1 MEADEWIDSIVE
13 VVFCIMGGIGRG
25 WCRTGAA
32 VTVEPDR
39 SDVEPIVA
47 LVLSVVTTVE
57 GMLVSGSYAGCRRR
71 YLKGKVSGERPGYGD
86 SPRKGSKIGKNKEAS
101 RRREERAQGVLPS

>member
-1 MEADEWIDSIVE
+1 VE
-13 VVFCIMGGIGRG
+13 VAFGIIGGIGRG

-32 VTVEPDR
+32 VTVDADR

-47 LVLSVVTTVE
+47 AVLRVVTTVE
-57 GMLVSGSYAGCRRR
+57 GMLVNGSCAGDRRR
-71 YLKGKVSGERPGYGD
+71 YLECKSKWWKTGNEVSA
-86 SPRKGSKIGKNKEAS
+86 RKGSKIGKNKEVS

>member
-1 MEADEWIDSIVE
+1 MSLGRLWVRLSLCAVWVELGYAEILDEALDEVEADEWIDSIVE

-57 GMLVSGSYAGCRRR
+57 GMLVSGSCAGCRRR
-71 YLKGKVSGERPGYGD
+71 YFER
-86 SPRKGSKIGKNKEAS
+86 
-101 RRREERAQGVLPS
+101 